1 MKIGEIIKKLR
12 KAKGFSQMELAEKIG
27 ITYQQLQKYEKGKS
41 KITVDRLID
50 IARALDV
57 PLSAILSEIYKKENI
72 EIYSEEEIVF
82 LEYFR
87 KISDPELRKSFLK
100 IFEQLSKK

>member
-1 MKIGEIIKKLR
+1 MKIGEIIKRIR

-27 ITYQQLQKYEKGKS
+27 ITYQQFQKYEKGKS

-50 IARALDV
+50 IAKALDV
-57 PLSAILSEIYKKENI
+57 PLSTILVKIYKDDNI
-72 EIYSEEEIVF
+72 KTYSYEEVVL

-87 KISDPELRKSFLK
+87 KISDPELKKSLLN
-100 IFEQLSKK
+100 IFKKLAKK

>member
-1 MKIGEIIKKLR
+1 MKIGEIIKRIR

-27 ITYQQLQKYEKGKS
+27 ITYQQFQKYEKGKS

-50 IARALDV
+50 IAKALDV
-57 PLSAILSEIYKKENI
+57 PLSTILVEIYKDDNI
-72 EIYSEEEIVF
+72 KSYSYEEIVI

-87 KISDPELRKSFLK
+87 KISDPELKKSLLN
-100 IFEQLSKK
+100 IFKKLAEK

>member
-1 MKIGEIIKKLR
+1 MKIGEIIKRIR

-27 ITYQQLQKYEKGKS
+27 ITYQQFQKYEKGKS

-50 IARALDV
+50 IAKALDV
-57 PLSAILSEIYKKENI
+57 PLSTILVEIYKDDNI
-72 EIYSEEEIVF
+72 KTYSYEEIVL

-87 KISDPELRKSFLK
+87 KISEPELKKSLLN
-100 IFEQLSKK
+100 IFKKLAEK

>member
-1 MKIGEIIKKLR
+1 MKIGEIIKRIR

-27 ITYQQLQKYEKGKS
+27 ITYQQFQKYEKGKS

-50 IARALDV
+50 IAKALDV
-57 PLSAILSEIYKKENI
+57 PLTTILAEIYKDNNI
-72 EIYSEEEIVF
+72 KTYSYEEVVL

-87 KISDPELRKSFLK
+87 KISDPKLKKSLLN
-100 IFEQLSKK
+100 IFKKLAKK